1 MDRGDIRPNAPQ
13 PLRSDQVDRVTAV
26 LGPTNTGKTY
36 LAIERMLGH
45 ASGMIGFPLRLLA
58 RENYDRIAKSIGV
71 SKVALI
77 TGEERIIPPNPSYFV
92 CTVESMPLDRPVRFM
107 AIDEIQMAADAE
119 RGHFFTDRLLNARGL
134 EETMLLGADTIRPL
148 LQRLVPGA
156 EYIARPRFS
165 TLSYTGPKK
174 ITRLPRRS
182 AVVGFSASE
191 VYSIAELIRRQRG
204 GAAVVMGALSPRTR
218 NAQVEMFQNGDVDY
232 IVATDAIGMGL
243 NMDVGH
249 VAFAGLRKFDGRTL
263 RPLQAP
269 ELAQIAGR
277 AGRHMNDGTF
287 GTTAE
292 IEPLD
297 GGLVEQVE
305 NHRFD
310 PLKALMWRNTDL
322 DFASLARLVASL
334 NVLPSLPGLQRVRE
348 SDDLMALVALASHD
362 EIRRRAGSQQRVH
375 LLWDVCQVPD
385 FRKTMSEEHTKLL
398 SQLFMHL
405 TDAAERL
412 PVDWVDR
419 QIKRLERFDGD
430 IDTLMSRI
438 AHTRTWTYISNRSGW
453 LDDAAGWQE
462 RTRTLEDRL
471 SDALHER
478 LMQRFVDRRT
488 AMLVR
493 RLKDQEDFMASVADS
508 GDVNVEGQFLG
519 RIDGFRFV
527 PDTAASQGDQRAV
540 MSAALR
546 VLRQDMPARLQR
558 FAEAPDG
565 EFEIMPDLRIGWRG
579 AAVAYLQ
586 PGSDILAPKIEV
598 LPSDL
603 LDGPSRELVRKRA
616 ADWLNGLIAKHLA
629 ELIAGRD
636 ADIGPAARGVMFQLA
651 ERLGVMPRPQI
662 EAQLTEIDETA
673 RKALA
678 RLGARV
684 GIYTLYLPTMLKPAA
699 IKTRA
704 LLWAVWHGKQAM
716 PALPVEGRTS
726 IDMAGR
732 DDREFLAAMG
742 YLPLGRHAIRA
753 DMLER
758 LAAAGRHAVR
768 HSRDAHDA
776 YRRAASAY
784 AAANPAPEAVSGGI
798 EVPTELSSDVVT
810 QGEGM
815 ASASNDAVS
824 VNDHSAATAEASI
837 PATAN
842 AATSADVTIDASQEA
857 VEEVLE
863 MSSPV
868 CYAGE
873 FETPKNDATGSDAIS
888 GSGSDA
894 IAAMT
899 LVAEAPVVEAPAEK
913 KPEAPP
919 EAPVAPALPSGHF
932 RATPEMM
939 SYVGCSEAEMADIL
953 RDLGY
958 RVHPPA
964 EPEGPHSFS
973 LVPRRT
979 RDNQHRPNNGHDNRN
994 RPPANRQHANRP
1006 HDERPHGENRGR
1018 GQQQAPAPSGDA
1030 VTGEAVQAGQTQ
1042 QQEQHHEQ
1050 PRPNRPQG
1058 DRPQQA
1064 RPHQDRRQDQPRQ
1077 DQPGQDAPSQQNKP
1091 RGDDERRHQQARG
1104 DKPRNDQSRGPRK
1117 EGPRNEGRRD
1127 QKRDDRRDGRR
1138 DDKRG
1143 DRRRDD
1149 NARPERVVS
1158 TGPAVESPFAKLKD
1172 LGLFK

>member
-1 MDRGDIRPNAPQ
+1 MDKGAARPTGLTP
-13 PLRSDQVDRVTAV
+13 PGRSSSAERSSDTVTAV

-58 RENYDRIAKSIGV
+58 RENYDRIAKLIGAH
-71 SKVALI
+71 KVALI
-77 TGEERIIPPNPSYFV
+77 TGEERIVPPNPSYFV
-92 CTVESMPLDRPVRFM
+92 CTVESMPLDRPVRFL

-119 RGHFFTDRLLNARGL
+119 RGHFFTDRMLHARGMD
-134 EETMLLGADTIRPL
+134 ETMLLGADTIRPL

-165 TLSYTGPKK
+165 TLAYTGPKK

-182 AVVGFSASE
+182 AVVGFSAAE

-263 RPLQAP
+263 RPLQAS

-277 AGRHMNDGTF
+277 AGRHMNNGTF

-292 IEPLD
+292 VGPLD
-297 GGLVEQVE
+297 AALVEQIE

-310 PLKALMWRNTDL
+310 PLKALMWRNSDL
-322 DFASLARLVASL
+322 DFTSPTRLIASL
-334 NVLPSLPGLQRVRE
+334 NMLPSLPGLQRVRDG
-348 SDDLMALVALASHD
+348 DDLLALVALMSHSD
-362 EIRRRAGSQQRVH
+362 IVHRAVSRQRVH

-398 SQLFMHL
+398 AQLYLHL
-405 TDAAERL
+405 TGPEEKL

-453 LDDAAGWQE
+453 LSDGAGWQE
-462 RTRTLEDRL
+462 RTRALEDRL

-488 AMLVR
+488 ALLVR
-493 RLKDQEDFMASVADS
+493 RLNDQEDFMASVADT
-508 GDVNVEGQFLG
+508 GDVNVEGEFLG

-527 PDTAASQGDQRAV
+527 PDIAASQGDQRAV

-558 FAEAPDG
+558 FAEAPDA
-565 EFEIMPDLRIGWRG
+565 EFEITPDLRIAWRG
-579 AAVAYLQ
+579 GAVAHLL
-586 PGSDILAPKIEV
+586 PGSDILAPKVEV

-603 LDGPSRELVRKRA
+603 LDGPGREVVRKRA
-616 ADWLNGLIAKHLA
+616 ADWLNAQIAKHLA
-629 ELIAGRD
+629 ELIAGRE
-636 ADIGPAARGVMFQLA
+636 ADVGPAARGVLFQLA
-651 ERLGVMPRPQI
+651 ERLGVMPRQQI
-662 EAQLTEIDETA
+662 EAQLTEIDEPA

-678 RLGARV
+678 RLGVRV

-699 IKTRA
+699 IKIRA
-704 LLWAVWHGKQAM
+704 LLWSIANGKTAL
-716 PALPVEGRTS
+716 PVLPVEGRTS
-726 IDMAGR
+726 IDLGN
-732 DDREFLAAMG
+732 DPTGSFDREFLAVMG
-742 YLPLGRHAIRA
+742 YLPLGRHGIRA

-758 LAAAGRHAVR
+758 LAAAGRRAVR
-768 HSRDAHDA
+768 ESRDAHDA

-784 AAANPAPEAVSGGI
+784 ATANPPPAGI
-798 EVPTELSSDVVT
+798 EVSASDVAPNPSDVVT
-810 QGEGM
+810 QGEG
-815 ASASNDAVS
+815 ALATHSDDAVS
-824 VNDHSAATAEASI
+824 VAAENQTPSEEAS
-837 PATAN
+837 N
-842 AATSADVTIDASQEA
+842 AASQDVSIAA
-857 VEEVLE
+857 PAEEIIEV
-863 MSSPV
+863 SSPV

-873 FETPKNDATGSDAIS
+873 VEAMVSSDAIG

-894 IAAMT
+894 IGAVSSEP
-899 LVAEAPVVEAPAEK
+899 VAPSEVAVEATATKVE
-913 KPEAPP
+913 PP
-919 EAPVAPALPSGHF
+919 MAPALPSGHF

-939 SYVGCSEAEMADIL
+939 SYVGCSEAEMAEIL

-964 EPEGPHSFS
+964 EADGPHSFS
-973 LVPRRT
+973 LAPRRP
-979 RDNQHRPNNGHDNRN
+979 PNN
-994 RPPANRQHANRP
+994 RPQRDRSHNN
-1006 HDERPHGENRGR
+1006 RPHGERHGR
-1018 GQQQAPAPSGDA
+1018 NQHREPAPVGDAATGQAVPADASQQQQQRQDRPQ
-1030 VTGEAVQAGQTQ
+1030 GE
-1042 QQEQHHEQ
+1042 
-1050 PRPNRPQG
+1050 RPHRPQG
-1058 DRPQQA
+1058 DRPQHA
-1064 RPHQDRRQDQPRQ
+1064 RPHQDRPNQERPR
-1077 DQPGQDAPSQQNKP
+1077 QDAPSQQNKP
-1091 RGDDERRHQQARG
+1091 RGDDERRNQQARG
-1104 DKPRNDQSRGPRK
+1104 DKPRNEQNRGPRK
-1117 EGPRNEGRRD
+1117 EGRRDERRDGNREGRRN
-1127 QKRDDRRDGRR
+1127 DRRDDG
-1138 DDKRG
+1138 
-1143 DRRRDD
+1143 
-1149 NARPERVVS
+1149 NRPERVVS
-1158 TGPAVESPFAKLKD
+1158 TGPAAESPFAKLKD

>member
-1 MDRGDIRPNAPQ
+1 MDDARPFGQTAPHAQ
-13 PLRSDQVDRVTAV
+13 TRDQTRDKSRAFDPAADRLTAV

-58 RENYDRIAKSIGV
+58 RENYDRIAKLIGV
-71 SKVALI
+71 SKVALV

-92 CTVESMPLDRPVRFM
+92 CTVESMPLDRPVRFL

-119 RGHFFTDRLLNARGL
+119 RGHFFTDRLLHARGL

-148 LQRLVPGA
+148 LQRLVPNA

-191 VYSIAELIRRQRG
+191 VYAIAELIRRQRG

-249 VAFAGLRKFDGRTL
+249 VAFAGLRKFDGRSL

-292 IEPLD
+292 VGPLD
-297 GGLVEQVE
+297 PALVEQIE

-310 PLKALMWRNTDL
+310 PLRALMWRNRDL
-322 DFASLARLVASL
+322 DFASPSRLMASL
-334 NVLPSLPGLQRVRE
+334 NLLPTMPGLQRVRD
-348 SDDLMALVALASHD
+348 SDDLLALVALASRED
-362 EIRRRAGSQQRVH
+362 IARRAVSQQRVH

-398 SQLFMHL
+398 SQLFLHL
-405 TDAAERL
+405 TDAQERL

-438 AHTRTWTYISNRSGW
+438 AHTRTWTYISHRSGW

-493 RLKDQEDFMASVADS
+493 RLHEQEDFMASVADN
-508 GDVNVEGQFLG
+508 GEVNVEGQFLG

-527 PDTAASQGDQRAV
+527 PDIAASQGDQRAV

-558 FAEAPDG
+558 FAEAPDS
-565 EFEIMPDLRIGWRG
+565 EFDILPDLRIGWRG

-586 PGSDILAPKIEV
+586 PGPDILAPKIEV

-603 LDGPSRELVRKRA
+603 LDGPGRETVRKRS

-629 ELIAGRD
+629 ELLAGRD

-651 ERLGVMPRPQI
+651 ERLGVMPRHQI
-662 EAQLTEIDETA
+662 EAQLNEVDETA

-678 RLGARV
+678 RLGVRV

-699 IKTRA
+699 IKVRA
-704 LLWAVWHGKQAM
+704 LLWAVWRGL
-716 PALPVEGRTS
+716 PALPPLPAEGRTS
-726 IDMAGR
+726 LDMAGR
-732 DDREFLAAMG
+732 DDRDFLAAIG
-742 YLPLGRHAIRA
+742 YLPLGGHAIRA

-758 LAAAGRHAVR
+758 VAAAARRAVR
-768 HSRDAHDA
+768 ESRDAHEA
-776 YRRAASAY
+776 YQRAL
-784 AAANPAPEAVSGGI
+784 AAQPKPAPVVDQGGI
-798 EVPTELSSDVVT
+798 EVPGESADVVT
-810 QGEGM
+810 QSDAGLTPGSDGAISL
-815 ASASNDAVS
+815 ASDEAPPPPSTGSDISIAAS
-824 VNDHSAATAEASI
+824 TE
-837 PATAN
+837 P
-842 AATSADVTIDASQEA
+842 EP
-857 VEEVLE
+857 VEV
-863 MSSPV
+863 SSPV

-873 FETPKNDATGSDAIS
+873 FETSGVAPANPMGGDAIGDAGSDAVV
-888 GSGSDA
+888 A
-894 IAAMT
+894 VTPQPQPEPVAAA
-899 LVAEAPVVEAPAEK
+899 AEPAAPAV
-913 KPEAPP
+913 PDLPTPP
-919 EAPVAPALPSGHF
+919 SLPPGHF

-939 SYVGCSEAEMADIL
+939 SYVGCSETEMAAIL

-958 RVHPPA
+958 RVHMPA
-964 EPEGPHSFS
+964 GPEGPPSFS
-973 LVPRRT
+973 LVPRRQ
-979 RDNQHRPNNGHDNRN
+979 RDNRQQQRRPERN
-994 RPPANRQHANRP
+994 NRP
-1006 HDERPHGENRGR
+1006 HHQRHGAAPRTGDAAERPTE
-1018 GQQQAPAPSGDA
+1018 QAAH
-1030 VTGEAVQAGQTQ
+1030 QAQATP
-1042 QQEQHHEQ
+1042 HE
-1050 PRPNRPQG
+1050 PRPPRAERPQDTQRQG
-1058 DRPQQA
+1058 KPRPQPDRGKEQRQA
-1064 RPHQDRRQDQPRQ
+1064 RDNDQPR
-1077 DQPGQDAPSQQNKP
+1077 G
-1091 RGDDERRHQQARG
+1091 ER
-1104 DKPRNDQSRGPRK
+1104 NN
-1117 EGPRNEGRRD
+1117 RNEGRRD
-1127 QKRDDRRDGRR
+1127 ER
-1138 DDKRG
+1138 RG
-1143 DRRRDD
+1143 DRRDKRRDD
-1149 NARPERVVS
+1149 TTRTERTVS
-1158 TGPAVESPFAKLKD
+1158 TGPAVESPFAKLKE